1 MYSSNCPTERSPY
14 FGEFRCVI
22 RVTDDY
28 ADFASEC
35 GVFEEGV
42 INLSSMQLYEG
53 ADLDGKFY
61 DGHIDVYQG
70 KTDALLARY
79 AEHPRTDGVEIEL
92 DQREFAAL
100 EKFCEASLDRE
111 RLVTAGM
118 FLWTLGKQAFFSDF
132 DWTRDSEFIFGPKT
146 VDILIPKTADPW
158 KTCTLGEILEIDLEI
173 HDRRMEERMNRLKTF
188 PGGEYWDA
196 MVVHVYD
203 HYHPFDDNTGEDW
216 NQVYDTYAKPIVDKV
231 KADSQFLEL
240 LEEFYGED

>member
-118 FLWTLGKQAFFSDF
+118 FLWTLGKQRPSIQ
-132 DWTRDSEFIFGPKT
+132 R
-146 VDILIPKTADPW
+146 
-158 KTCTLGEILEIDLEI
+158 
-173 HDRRMEERMNRLKTF
+173 
-188 PGGEYWDA
+188 
-196 MVVHVYD
+196 
-203 HYHPFDDNTGEDW
+203 
-216 NQVYDTYAKPIVDKV
+216 
-231 KADSQFLEL
+231 
-240 LEEFYGED
+240 